1 MNKASESLLTIP
13 TNRQL
18 LLPYSAPY
26 LAYVGIA
33 SISSE
38 ILPMEANYALR
49 IITVTLLLVWAWR
62 WYCPLRG
69 PHSALGSILV
79 GSGAGLLG
87 LLLWLA
93 FLFPFVTSG
102 NEQPW
107 STSSFLLRLLSAG
120 LLVPLFE
127 ELIMRGFLLRLALQW
142 DHARKSKEKEPFF
155 IALDEQSV
163 NDVPPGKWSWAAIL
177 LSTLA
182 FVSGHAMH
190 EWLAAAAFG
199 LLMAWLWVSRKDL
212 LSCITAH
219 AVTNVALALFVY
231 STGSW
236 QYW

>member
-1 MNKASESLLTIP
+1 MSSSSGSLLTRP

-18 LLPYSAPY
+18 LLPYAAPY

-33 SISSE
+33 SIPAE

-49 IITVTLLLVWAWR
+49 IITVSLLIFWAWR

-69 PHSALGSILV
+69 PRSALGSILV

-102 NEQPW
+102 DEQPW

-142 DHARKSKEKEPFF
+142 DYARKNKEEEPFF
-155 IALDEQSV
+155 IAIDERSV
-163 NDVPPGKWSWAAIL
+163 NDVLPGKWSWAAIL

-182 FVSGHAMH
+182 FVSGHALH
-190 EWLAAAAFG
+190 EWLAAAVFG

-219 AVTNVALALFVY
+219 AVTNIALAFFVY
-231 STGSW
+231 STGNW
-236 QYW
+236 QFW